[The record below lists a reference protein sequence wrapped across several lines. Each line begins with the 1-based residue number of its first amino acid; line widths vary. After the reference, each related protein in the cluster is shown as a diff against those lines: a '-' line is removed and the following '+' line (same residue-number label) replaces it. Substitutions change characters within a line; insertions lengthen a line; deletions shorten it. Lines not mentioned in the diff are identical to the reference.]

1 VLNVEYINP
10 FIAATLQ
17 ALEVTTNLRP
27 ARGKPRVRRER
38 YAQGDVTAIITLAGP
53 SRGTI
58 ALSLPASL
66 AIRLYSEMVGEEA
79 NELSEEVLDAVGEIG
94 NMVAGG
100 AKAVLSQQ
108 GFSFKISIPEI
119 LVGKDRSIPHLGSAP
134 CLVVP
139 FHLESDTFWLEV
151 SLEEK

>member
-1 VLNVEYINP
+1 MLNVEYINP

-17 ALEVTTNLRP
+17 AVEVTTNLRP
-27 ARGKPRVRRER
+27 ARGKPQVRMEH
-38 YAQGDVTAIITLAGP
+38 YAQGDVTAVINLTGP

-66 AIRLYSEMVGEEA
+66 AVRLYAEMVGEEA
-79 NELSEEVLDAVGEIG
+79 SELTSEVLDGVGEIA

-108 GFSFKISIPEI
+108 GFSFTISIPEI
-119 LVGKDRSIPHLGSAP
+119 LVGKSRSIPHVGSDP

-139 FHLESDTFWLEV
+139 FHLGSDTFWLEV
-151 SLEEK
+151 SLEGK